1 MKILVI
7 LIFNLLSSNIHAAT
21 FKCGLYTLQ
30 GVVRETPDDFEVVIN
45 EKTASEIKVS
55 VTGIDLVKLASY
67 KDKSIQAEIV
77 LTENQY
83 GHDLTVKEISNIKVR
98 IGNPLNPKDTFIK
111 LVSPK
116 NCQVKK

>member
-1 MKILVI
+1 MKIFVLLI
-7 LIFNLLSSNIHAAT
+7 LNLISSNIYASS

-45 EKTASEIKVS
+45 EKTASEIKV
-55 VTGIDLVKLASY
+55 TLNEIDLVKLASY
-67 KDKSIQAEIV
+67 KDKSIQADII
-77 LTENQY
+77 LTEDQY

-98 IGNPLNPKDTFIK
+98 ISNPLNPKDTFIK

-116 NCQVKK
+116 NCKVKK

>member
-7 LIFNLLSSNIHAAT
+7 LIFNLLSSNIQAAT

-45 EKTASEIKVS
+45 EKTASEVKVS
-55 VTGIDLVKLASY
+55 ITGIDLVKLASY
-67 KDKSIQAEIV
+67 KDKSIKAEII

-83 GHDLTVKEISNIKVR
+83 GHDLTVEEISNIKLR
-98 IGNPLNPKDTFIK
+98 ISNPLNPKDTFIK
-111 LVSPK
+111 IISPK
-116 NCQVKK
+116 ACKVKK